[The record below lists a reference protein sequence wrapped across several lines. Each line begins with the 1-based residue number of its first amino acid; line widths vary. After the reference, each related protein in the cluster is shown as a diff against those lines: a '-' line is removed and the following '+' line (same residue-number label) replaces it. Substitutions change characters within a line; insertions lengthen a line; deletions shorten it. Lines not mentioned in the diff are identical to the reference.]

1 MGKRQ
6 SQAWKAL
13 ERAVAKEL
21 GGTRVLRGADFSV
34 EDVDVK
40 IADFPHLKV
49 DCKYRTRH
57 AHHSLLAEIREK
69 YCEENEVP
77 ILVTKHHN
85 QDGAC
90 VTVTLD
96 FFKTLLEAARMLD
109 RKLAAE
115 AEKMQ

>member
-1 MGKRQ
+1 MAKQ
-6 SQAWKAL
+6 SQAWKNL
-13 ERAVAKEL
+13 ERQVAKEL
-21 GGTRVLRGADFSV
+21 GGKRVLRGADFSV

-40 IADFPHLKV
+40 IDDFPHLKL

-57 AHHSLLAEIREK
+57 AHHSLLAEIEEK

-77 ILVTKHHN
+77 VLITKHHN
-85 QDGAC
+85 QSGAC
-90 VTVTLD
+90 VTVSLD
-96 FFKTLLEAARMLD
+96 FFKVLLEAARMLD